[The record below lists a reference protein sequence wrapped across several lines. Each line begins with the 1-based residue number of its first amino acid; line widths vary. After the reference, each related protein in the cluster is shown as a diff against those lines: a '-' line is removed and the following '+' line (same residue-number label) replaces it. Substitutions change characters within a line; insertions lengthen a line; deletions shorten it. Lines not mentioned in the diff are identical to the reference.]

1 LLDSAVAG
9 TTTLS
14 SDADVTLTTTQEA
27 ANQAREA
34 ILLWTASGTVTR
46 YITAPAQSKSYIVI
60 NSSSTQSIVLRGVG
74 PTTGVTIVAGEKA
87 VCAWNGSDFVRV
99 GASGGP
105 GTFSSITNTGLTSG
119 RVVYSTTG
127 GLEIDSANLTFNGT
141 TLTANTLNLT
151 SALGVAYG
159 GTGLSSTPANGALDI
174 GNGTGFT
181 RTTLTAGSNV
191 TITNSAGGITIA
203 AAGVTPAGSNT
214 QVQYNNSGA
223 FGASA
228 NLTFDGSQLTINGI
242 TAGRGA
248 ASVSSNTVF
257 GASSLSVNT
266 TGSTNSVFGQSSLFR
281 NTSGVSNSAF
291 GSTVLQENTTGNS
304 NNAFGCLAL
313 LNNTTGSNNHAFGNL
328 ALYSNTTGSN
338 NNAFGDTALLSSTG
352 SNNTAI
358 GALSG
363 KDITTGSYN
372 TIVGSFHGN
381 SGGLDITAANNYVV
395 LSDGS
400 GNLRATY
407 NGTGV
412 GFYAQGAIT
421 SKSTTA
427 TLTGAEV
434 LTQILNTTG
443 SSYTVTM
450 PTGSALDTATGGM
463 PTDTAFNFTVIN
475 TASGTI
481 TMAVNTGITN
491 VGTLTVLTGISA
503 QFTIRKTAAST
514 FVMYRT

>member
-1 LLDSAVAG
+1 
-9 TTTLS
+9 LS

-203 AAGVTPAGSNT
+203 AAGATPAGSNT
-214 QVQYNNSGA
+214 QVQFNSGGTA

-248 ASVSSNTVF
+248 GSVST
-257 GASSLSVNT
+257 NT
-266 TGSTNSVFGQSSLFR
+266 T
-281 NTSGVSNSAF
+281 F
-291 GSTVLQENTTGNS
+291 GSGALAANTAGNS
-304 NNAFGCLAL
+304 NTAIGYNALSGNTIGG
-313 LNNTTGSNNHAFGNL
+313 NNVAVGLSTLTGLTLGGNTAVGSNAAQVL
-328 ALYSNTTGSN
+328 T
-338 NNAFGDTALLSSTG
+338 ST
-352 SNNTAI
+352 NNTAI
-358 GALSG
+358 GYNALTAATSG
-363 KDITTGSYN
+363 ASNLCIGYNAGSSITTGSRN
-372 TIVGSFHGN
+372 VIVGTFTGN
-381 SGGLDITAANNYVV
+381 AGGLDITAANDYIV
-395 LSDGS
+395 LSDGG
-400 GNLRATY
+400 GNPKVAY
-407 NGTGV
+407 NATGV
-412 GFYAQGAIT
+412 GFYVQGAIT
-421 SKSTTA
+421 SKSSTT

-434 LTQILNTTG
+434 LTQILNTTVGGLTITMPLG
-443 SSYTVTM
+443 SS
-450 PTGSALDTATGGM
+450 LDTATGGM
-463 PTDTAFNFTVIN
+463 PTDSAFMFTVIN
-475 TASGTI
+475 TAASLSTV
-481 TMAVNTGITN
+481 AVNTGITSI
-491 VGTLTVLTGISA
+491 GSLTVAANASA
-503 QFTIRKTAAST
+503 TYKIRKTAAST